1 MREISDKMNILL
13 IPATDWLRHP
23 VPSRLHHIFEI
34 MAETENVHVLQFDL
48 YPENREMET
57 NVILHRP
64 FVMPSKDMSMYYL
77 LNFPFYSAEL
87 IKIIKSESID
97 VVVISNLLPGVPAL
111 LGKLSKVKIVYD
123 YKDLFQYIPF
133 AYYKSVFLSSMIKG
147 FLEWLLIR
155 LLKNSDLVVTVSL
168 PLVQYLRRLG
178 IQNVS
183 FISNGVDLDLF
194 RKNTGPPEV
203 LNCDFVKDLEGEKN
217 VIGFVGTIEN
227 WFDLE
232 TVLRSLKQVALVV
245 DDVKLLIVGGKI
257 RTDYFESI
265 KALAK
270 TLGLQDRVFFT
281 GTVPHED
288 VPYYIKMMD
297 VCLNPMVSDFQYVML
312 PDKLFEYL
320 ACGKPVVSTGAP
332 EILRVGRD
340 AVKIYDDESS
350 LSKILTTLLQDEN
363 LQSSMQ
369 KTAFEIAKNYGW
381 RSIAAKYRM
390 LLKELLNKEVKKN

>member
-1 MREISDKMNILL
+1 MNILL

-34 MAETENVHVLQFDL
+34 MAETDNVHVLQFDL
-48 YPENREMET
+48 YPANRKMKT
-57 NVILHRP
+57 NVILHKP
-64 FVMPSKDMSMYYL
+64 FTIPTKDMSLYYL
-77 LNFPFYSAEL
+77 LNFPFYLAE
-87 IKIIKSESID
+87 IIRIIKSESID
-97 VVVISNLLPGVPAL
+97 VIVVSNLLPGLPAL

-133 AYYKSVFLSSMIKG
+133 AYYKNAVLSSMIKG
-147 FLEWLLIR
+147 FLEWVLIR
-155 LLKNSDLVVTVSL
+155 ILKNSDLVVTVSL
-168 PLVQYLRRLG
+168 PLVKFLKRLG

-194 RKNTGPPEV
+194 RKNRISIEALDSG
-203 LNCDFVKDLEGEKN
+203 FAKSLEGNKN
-217 VIGFVGTIEN
+217 VIGVVGTIEN
-227 WFDLE
+227 WLDLK
-232 TVLRSLKQVALVV
+232 TVLHSLKEVASVI

-270 TLGLQDRVFFT
+270 SAGLEDRVFFT
-281 GTVPHED
+281 GSVPHED
-288 VPYYIKMMD
+288 VPFYIKMMD
-297 VCLNPMVSDFQYVML
+297 VCLNPVVSDLQYVML

-320 ACGKPVVSTGAP
+320 ACGKPVVSTRAP
-332 EILRVGRD
+332 EVIRVGRD

-350 LSKILTTLLQDEN
+350 LSNILVTLLQDKTM
-363 LQSSMQ
+363 QSSMR
-369 KTAFEIAKNYGW
+369 KSAFEIAENYDW

-390 LLKELLNKEVKKN
+390 LIKNLLNKKED

>member
-1 MREISDKMNILL
+1 
-13 IPATDWLRHP
+13 
-23 VPSRLHHIFEI
+23 

-77 LNFPFYSAEL
+77 LNFPFYSAEI

-155 LLKNSDLVVTVSL
+155 LLKNSDLAVTVSL
-168 PLVQYLRRLG
+168 PLVHYLRRLG

-194 RKNTGPPEV
+194 RKNTSSSEV
-203 LNCDFVKDLEGEKN
+203 LNCDFLKDLEGNKN
-217 VIGFVGTIEN
+217 VIGVVGTIEN
-227 WFDLE
+227 WLDLE

-245 DDVKLLIVGGKI
+245 NDVKLLIVGGKI

-270 TLGLQDRVFFT
+270 TSGLQDRVFFT
-281 GTVPHED
+281 GSVPHED
-288 VPYYIKMMD
+288 VPFYIKMMD
-297 VCLNPMVSDFQYVML
+297 VCLNPVVSDLQYVML

-320 ACGKPVVSTGAP
+320 ACGKPVVSTRAP
-332 EILRVGRD
+332 EVIRVGRD
-340 AVKIYDDESS
+340 AVKIYDDEPS
-350 LSKILTTLLQDEN
+350 LSKILITLLQDEN
-363 LQSSMQ
+363 LRSSMQ
-369 KTAFEIAKNYGW
+369 KTAFEIAKDYGW
-381 RSIAAKYRM
+381 RSIAARYRM